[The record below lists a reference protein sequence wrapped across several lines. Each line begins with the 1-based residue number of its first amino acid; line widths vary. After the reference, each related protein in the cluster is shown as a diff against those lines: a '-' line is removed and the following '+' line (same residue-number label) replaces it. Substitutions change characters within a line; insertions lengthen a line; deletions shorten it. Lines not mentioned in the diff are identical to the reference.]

1 MSYPWSSINTQ
12 AIDVLNNIYLGAN
25 PGNDGDTIVKA
36 GSTQVWKKQIG
47 LVSVYYDTTD
57 GIQNVGS
64 SPVDIEF
71 DTVAF
76 NYASIYFSSPNS
88 FKTTIDGIYTIVFE
102 CLLSD
107 SSFQSGI
114 SISVNGT
121 IVYGN
126 FTTTTSVSNNVP
138 FTMSYTTELFNG
150 DKIKIIGEKVSGGP
164 NYLKTNP
171 LYSTPVT
178 RLSFILN

>member
-1 MSYPWSSINTQ
+1 MEKANRSSIS
-12 AIDVLNNIYLGAN
+12 ILRY
-25 PGNDGDTIVKA
+25 
-36 GSTQVWKKQIG
+36 
-47 LVSVYYDTTD
+47 D
-57 GIQNVGS
+57 GIQNVSS

-76 NYASIYFSSPNS
+76 NYASISFSSPNS
-88 FKTTIDGIYTIVFE
+88 FRTTIDGIYTIVFE

-126 FTTTTSVSNNVP
+126 FDD
-138 FTMSYTTELFNG
+138 FG
-150 DKIKIIGEKVSGGP
+150 I
-164 NYLKTNP
+164 
-171 LYSTPVT
+171 
-178 RLSFILN
+178 